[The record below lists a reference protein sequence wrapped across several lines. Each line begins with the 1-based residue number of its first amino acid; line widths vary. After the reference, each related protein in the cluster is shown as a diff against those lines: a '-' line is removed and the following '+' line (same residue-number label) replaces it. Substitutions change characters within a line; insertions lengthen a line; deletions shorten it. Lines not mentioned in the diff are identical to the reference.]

1 MAAAMLALTAC
12 GKEDKLVLV
21 TTEAAA
27 SQSDATTTEDILA
40 DIKVGLAKTDG
51 KYVEIPDRREAIEY
65 SLSHAEEARTRFRG
79 R

>member
-1 MAAAMLALTAC
+1 MRKLKLWVACAMAAAMLALTAC

-40 DIKVGLAKTDG
+40 DILK
-51 KYVEIPDRREAIEY
+51 
-65 SLSHAEEARTRFRG
+65 G